1 MNKHIVYRIYY
12 GDQIVYVGRTNQPL
26 QTRIR
31 GHLFAKPMHRIL
43 NIDLISKV
51 EFHEFDSE
59 ADMNLYEIYY
69 ILLLHPV
76 FNVDDKTKDYPTVQ
90 LPAVEFTTATFKK
103 WDIWKEEIRQKEI
116 DGKTKSMRRRELME
130 KLHIIRSLWH
140 TGEMSEEEY
149 YDRRDAMSAE
159 LDQLNKDLSGW

>member
-69 ILLLHPV
+69 ILLLHPI
-76 FNVDDKTKDYPTVQ
+76 FNVDDKTKDYPTVR
-90 LPAVEFTTATFKK
+90 LPEVEFATATFKK
-103 WDIWKEEIRQKEI
+103 WEEWKELIHQKEA
-116 DGKTKSMRRRELME
+116 DGKTKSIRRRELME
-130 KLHIIRSLWH
+130 NLHIIRSLWH
-140 TGEMSEEEY
+140 TGEISEEEY
-149 YDRRDAMSAE
+149 YVRRDAINVE

>member
-1 MNKHIVYRIYY
+1 MSKHIVYRIYY

-43 NIDLISKV
+43 SIDLISKV

-76 FNVDDKTKDYPTVQ
+76 FNVDDKTKDYPTVR
-90 LPAVEFTTATFKK
+90 LPEVEFTTATFKK
-103 WDIWKEEIRQKEI
+103 WEEWKELIHKKEA
-116 DGKTKSMRRRELME
+116 DGETKSIRRRELIE
-130 KLHIIRSLWH
+130 NLHIIRSLWH
-140 TGEMSEEEY
+140 TDEISEEEY
-149 YDRRDAMSAE
+149 YARKDAMNAE
-159 LDQLNKDLSGW
+159 IDQLSKDLSGW

>member
-12 GDQIVYVGRTNQPL
+12 GDQIAYVGRTNQPL

-31 GHLFAKPMHRIL
+31 GHLFAKSMHRIL

-76 FNVDDKTKDYPTVQ
+76 FNVDDKTKDYPTVR
-90 LPAVEFTTATFKK
+90 LPEVEFTTATFKK
-103 WDIWKEEIRQKEI
+103 WEEWKELIHRKET
-116 DGKTKSMRRRELME
+116 DGKTKSIRRRELME
-130 KLHIIRSLWH
+130 NLHIIRSLWH
-140 TGEMSEEEY
+140 TGEISEEEY
-149 YDRRDAMSAE
+149 YARRDAMNAE
-159 LDQLNKDLSGW
+159 IDQLSKDLSGW

>member
-90 LPAVEFTTATFKK
+90 LPEVEFTTATFKK

-149 YDRRDAMSAE
+149 YARRDTMNAE
-159 LDQLNKDLSGW
+159 IDQLSKDLSGW

>member
-1 MNKHIVYRIYY
+1 MSKHIVYRIYY

-43 NIDLISKV
+43 SIDLISKV

-69 ILLLHPV
+69 ILFMFDRDALGV
-76 FNVDDKTKDYPTVQ
+76 MSENSRVTTNYNAK
-90 LPAVEFTTATFKK
+90 AEFTNYFYK
-103 WDIWKEEIRQKEI
+103 
-116 DGKTKSMRRRELME
+116 
-130 KLHIIRSLWH
+130 
-140 TGEMSEEEY
+140 
-149 YDRRDAMSAE
+149 RDARYFNDFNENFIMFFVA
-159 LDQLNKDLSGW
+159 